1 MAFLE
6 IKDLKKIYPTGE
18 EALKGITFNIN
29 ANEFISVIGPSG
41 GGKSTLLRCINRLI
55 EPTSG
60 SIVFEGI
67 EMTHLN
73 RKQLK
78 LARRRIG
85 MIFQEFNLIDRLP
98 VIINVLCGRLGSTS
112 LLRSLFRKFPK
123 SDVEKAIELCER
135 VGIKDHIYKRADE
148 LSGGQRQRVGVAR
161 ALIQDPD
168 ILLVDEPTSS
178 LDMRIQHEVMDL
190 IYTLCKEENV
200 PALVSIHD
208 VKLAVEYS
216 NRILGLQGGDV
227 VFEDTSDKLDK
238 ETLNRI
244 YKYND

>member
-6 IKDLKKIYPTGE
+6 IKNLKKIYPTGE
-18 EALKGITFNIN
+18 EALKGITFDVNT
-29 ANEFISVIGPSG
+29 NEFISVIGPSG

-112 LLRSLFRKFPK
+112 LLRSLFRKFHK

-161 ALIQDPD
+161 ALIQNPD
-168 ILLVDEPTSS
+168 ILLVDEPISS

-190 IYTLCKEENV
+190 ICSLCKEENV
-200 PALVSIHD
+200 AALVSIHD

-216 NRILGLQGGDV
+216 NRILGLQDGVV
-227 VFEDTSDKLDK
+227 VFEGTSDKLDK

-244 YKYND
+244 YKYD

>member
-29 ANEFISVIGPSG
+29 TNEFISVIGPSG

-112 LLRSLFRKFPK
+112 LLRSLFRKFHK

-161 ALIQDPD
+161 ALIQNPD
-168 ILLVDEPTSS
+168 ILLVDEPISS

-190 IYTLCKEENV
+190 IYSLCKEENV

-216 NRILGLQGGDV
+216 NRILGLQDGVV
-227 VFEDTSDKLDK
+227 VFEGTSDKLDK

-244 YKYND
+244 YKYD

>member
-6 IKDLKKIYPTGE
+6 VKDLKKTYRTGE
-18 EALKGITFNIN
+18 EALKGITFDIKT
-29 ANEFISVIGPSG
+29 NEFVSIIGPSG

-60 SIVFEGI
+60 SIVFDGI
-67 EMTHLN
+67 EMIHLN

-112 LLRSLFRKFPK
+112 LLRSLIRKFHK
-123 SDVEKAIELCER
+123 SDVEKATEICER

-168 ILLVDEPTSS
+168 FLLVDEPTSS

-190 IYTLCKEENV
+190 IYSLCKEEKV
-200 PALVSIHD
+200 PALISIHD
-208 VKLAVEYS
+208 VKLAIEYS
-216 NRILGLQGGDV
+216 NRILGLQDGV
-227 VFEDTSDKLDK
+227 LVFEGTGDKLDQ
-238 ETLNRI
+238 ETLNKI
-244 YKYND
+244 YKYD

>member
-29 ANEFISVIGPSG
+29 TNEFISVIGPSG

-112 LLRSLFRKFPK
+112 LLRSLFRKFHK

-161 ALIQDPD
+161 ALIQNPD
-168 ILLVDEPTSS
+168 ILLVDEPISS

-190 IYTLCKEENV
+190 ICSLCKEENV
-200 PALVSIHD
+200 AALVSIHD

-216 NRILGLQGGDV
+216 NRILGLQDGLV
-227 VFEDTSDKLDK
+227 VFEGTSDKLDK

-244 YKYND
+244 YKYD

>member
-29 ANEFISVIGPSG
+29 TNEFISVIGPSG

-112 LLRSLFRKFPK
+112 LLRSLFRKFHK

-168 ILLVDEPTSS
+168 VLLVDEPISS

-190 IYTLCKEENV
+190 IYSLCKEENV

-216 NRILGLQGGDV
+216 NRILGLQDGVV
-227 VFEDTSDKLDK
+227 VFEGTSDKLDK

-244 YKYND
+244 YKYD

>member
-6 IKDLKKIYPTGE
+6 IKNLKKIYPTGE
-18 EALKGITFNIN
+18 EALKGITFDVNT
-29 ANEFISVIGPSG
+29 NEFISVIGPSG

-112 LLRSLFRKFPK
+112 LLRSLFRKFHK

-161 ALIQDPD
+161 ALIQNPD
-168 ILLVDEPTSS
+168 ILLVDEPISS

-190 IYTLCKEENV
+190 IYSLCKEENV

-216 NRILGLQGGDV
+216 NRILGLQDGVV
-227 VFEDTSDKLDK
+227 VFEGTSDKLDK

-244 YKYND
+244 YKYD

>member
-29 ANEFISVIGPSG
+29 TNEFISVIGPSG

-78 LARRRIG
+78 LTRRRIG

-112 LLRSLFRKFPK
+112 LLRSLFRKFHK

-161 ALIQDPD
+161 ALIQNPD
-168 ILLVDEPTSS
+168 ILLVDEPISS

-190 IYTLCKEENV
+190 ICSLCKEENV
-200 PALVSIHD
+200 AALVSIHD

-216 NRILGLQGGDV
+216 NRILGLQDGVV
-227 VFEDTSDKLDK
+227 VFEGTSDKLDK

-244 YKYND
+244 YKYD

>member
-6 IKDLKKIYPTGE
+6 IKNLKKIYPTGE

-29 ANEFISVIGPSG
+29 TNEFISVIGPSG

-112 LLRSLFRKFPK
+112 LLRSLFRKFHK

-161 ALIQDPD
+161 ALIQNPD
-168 ILLVDEPTSS
+168 ILLVDEPISS

-190 IYTLCKEENV
+190 IYSLCKEENV
-200 PALVSIHD
+200 PALVSLHD

-216 NRILGLQGGDV
+216 NRILGLQDGVV
-227 VFEDTSDKLDK
+227 VFEGTSDKLDK

-244 YKYND
+244 YKYD